1 MSKINLAGFEQA
13 YFFESDSS
21 EGKLIIGL
29 HGRGDNAN
37 SFSGIR
43 YGLRLKDF
51 SQLYLNAP
59 DEWNVGFARGY
70 SWYDMAPNQL
80 LGIQRSYELLES
92 LLSELEQRGY
102 SREKI
107 ILFGF
112 SQGCLMSLELAIRSK
127 RPLMGV
133 IGVSG
138 TIYEVDS
145 LLEKQQEGCKQTP
158 FFITHGFGDDI
169 LPFDNSKIA
178 YEKISKYLPDFEFK
192 ALPKEHNIADV
203 EWEWY
208 QSKISDW
215 SRRHK

>member
-1 MSKINLAGFEQA
+1 
-13 YFFESDSS
+13 
-21 EGKLIIGL
+21 
-29 HGRGDNAN
+29 
-37 SFSGIR
+37 
-43 YGLRLKDF
+43 
-51 SQLYLNAP
+51 
-59 DEWNVGFARGY
+59 
-70 SWYDMAPNQL
+70 
-80 LGIQRSYELLES
+80 
-92 LLSELEQRGY
+92 
-102 SREKI
+102 
-107 ILFGF
+107 
-112 SQGCLMSLELAIRSK
+112 
-127 RPLMGV
+127 MGV